1 MNDKESFNNSENNP
15 VETTPWDSVAEDAK
29 TPLEERDGN
38 IQLGVDES
46 LGTEAPAEVDP
57 FDPPLSAS
65 DVPPDTLNPDAPPA
79 TPDVSPDAPDI
90 PPATPATPEPSEP
103 KTPIEGSEGNT
114 YLNVSETQPT
124 AEPYGGANGENTGDQ
139 VNRIES

>member
-1 MNDKESFNNSENNP
+1 MNNKEPFNNSENSP
-15 VETTPWDSVAEDAK
+15 VETTPWDSIAEDAN

-38 IQLGVDES
+38 TQLGVDES

-57 FDPPLSAS
+57 FDPPLSAP
-65 DVPPDTLNPDAPPA
+65 DVPPAE
-79 TPDVSPDAPDI
+79 PDV

-103 KTPIEGSEGNT
+103 KTPLEGLEGDT
-114 YLNVSETQPT
+114 YLDVSETQPT

-139 VNRIES
+139 INRVES

>member
-1 MNDKESFNNSENNP
+1 MNNKESFNNSENNP
-15 VETTPWDSVAEDAK
+15 VETTPWDSVAEDAN

-57 FDPPLSAS
+57 FDPPLSAP
-65 DVPPDTLNPDAPPA
+65 DVPPATPDVPPAEPDAPPA
-79 TPDVSPDAPDI
+79 TP
-90 PPATPATPEPSEP
+90 EPNEP
-103 KTPIEGSEGNT
+103 KTPLEGREGDT
-114 YLNVSETQPT
+114 YLDVSETQPT

-139 VNRIES
+139 INRVES

>member
-38 IQLGVDES
+38 TQLGVDES

-65 DVPPDTLNPDAPPA
+65 DVPPDTPNPDAPPA
-79 TPDVSPDAPDI
+79 TPDVLPDTPPD
-90 PPATPATPEPSEP
+90 TPDTPDPSEP
-103 KTPIEGSEGNT
+103 KTPIEGSEGDT
-114 YLNVSETQPT
+114 YLDVSETQPT

-139 VNRIES
+139 VSRIES

>member
-38 IQLGVDES
+38 TQLGVDES

-57 FDPPLSAS
+57 FDPPLSTP
-65 DVPPDTLNPDAPPA
+65 DVPPAAPDA
-79 TPDVSPDAPDI
+79 

-103 KTPIEGSEGNT
+103 KIPLEGREGDT
-114 YLNVSETQPT
+114 YLDVSETQPT

-139 VNRIES
+139 ENRIES

>member
-38 IQLGVDES
+38 TQLDVDER

-57 FDPPLSAS
+57 FDPPLSA
-65 DVPPDTLNPDAPPA
+65 PDIPPA
-79 TPDVSPDAPDI
+79 TPKPDVSPDAPD
-90 PPATPATPEPSEP
+90 TSEP
-103 KTPIEGSEGNT
+103 KTPIEGREG
-114 YLNVSETQPT
+114 ETQPN

-139 VNRIES
+139 ENRIES

>member
-1 MNDKESFNNSENNP
+1 MNDKESFNNSENDP

-38 IQLGVDES
+38 TQLGVDES

-65 DVPPDTLNPDAPPA
+65 DVPPDTPSPDAPPA

-90 PPATPATPEPSEP
+90 PPATPET
-103 KTPIEGSEGNT
+103 KTPIEGLEG
-114 YLNVSETQPT
+114 ETQPT

-139 VNRIES
+139 ENRIES